1 MIHSDGEEIIPRDT
15 RSYADE
21 SSGAGGVPRR
31 IKDQP
36 RVRSRKEIQQR
47 LRARINCDWTCRSN
61 DPQTRIV
68 VWNSGGIAGPLEF
81 AQALIAAQE
90 ESLVL
95 YDLAAQRETEMIAAG
110 ISVSPRGA
118 NLDCVL

>member
-68 VWNSGGIAGPLEF
+68 VWNSGGISDPFELAPAFLTSPQQNLVPHDF
-81 AQALIAAQE
+81 A
-90 ESLVL
+90 
-95 YDLAAQRETEMIAAG
+95 
-110 ISVSPRGA
+110 SPRPSP
-118 NLDCVL
+118 LL